1 MEMICYYHLTITK
14 DGNRTDEGGGN
25 TTVNRTEIMH
35 DLKGAERNTI
45 RSHSG

>member
-1 MEMICYYHLTITK
+1 MGKEKKKNLLFNK
-14 DGNRTDEGGGN
+14 TD
-25 TTVNRTEIMH
+25 TMH